1 MIMIRLIIF
10 VAILGSSSSLSTTS
24 LKEGCSY
31 FLGNNSRRTLLF
43 GLVSV
48 PVSICG
54 FSNKVTAAEVSS
66 PFLLNVKVTLPA
78 NIDKQLLLGPD
89 TALFVTARP
98 VIVSEDQIPPE
109 LVMKYAKVPPVLT
122 KKVDFPKDFTV
133 TLGMED
139 TTPEGYQWKG
149 WETLPLTVSAR
160 LDTDGLAS
168 TRNSTDLVGR
178 ISPVA
183 PGTIGT
189 VPLQGRGFVGKLL
202 K

>member
-1 MIMIRLIIF
+1 
-10 VAILGSSSSLSTTS
+10 LGD
-24 LKEGCSY
+24 
-31 FLGNNSRRTLLF
+31 NSRRTF
-43 GLVSV
+43 MVGLVSV
-48 PVSICG
+48 PATMCG
-54 FSNKVTAAEVSS
+54 FSSKVTAAEVSL
-66 PFLLNVKVTLPA
+66 PFQLNVKVTLPT
-78 NIDKQLLLGPD
+78 NIDKNLLLGPD
-89 TALFVTARP
+89 TALFITARP

-122 KKVDFPKDFTV
+122 KKVDFPKDFIV

-139 TTPEGYQWKG
+139 TTPEGQQWNG

-183 PGTIGT
+183 PGTLGV
-189 VPLQGRGFVGKLL
+189 VPLQGRGIVGKLL